1 MTNIPHS
8 PARTGP
14 IVFFFLIAVMAV
26 YLIVNSASVFEVKTG
41 TYGLSA
47 GFVLIGFLI
56 IVPIFL
62 ITFNRWQWGICAL
75 IYYMPFSGLPSIL
88 LYPYIGTGIPTL
100 IKDIA
105 FVIPAYLGFAWWYHK
120 NSLQLTD
127 FPREMKR
134 TLFLMTCLALLVLAH
149 IFNRQLVSYMVGL
162 IGLKV
167 WLFYMPLYVLGYYLI
182 TDKSQ
187 LIRLSKIFLMLGMI
201 PAIFGIVQA
210 QLIYMGDPGLAYAL
224 YGEAAS
230 DATQLFA
237 RFDTAG
243 GSGLV
248 RIPSLFTFPLQY
260 SSFLFA
266 LLAVCYALY
275 MGSEYFRQKR
285 TIYALALGII
295 TVAIITSG
303 ARSVFVLLPGF
314 LVLALLLSGK
324 GGQVTKSMTSLFTL
338 IPLALGAIVFFLQ
351 STLETFLDFALS
363 VVTGY
368 LSPSGDASLVN
379 QFEYALNVTWIGMG
393 PGMNTGQARY
403 AVSGTDVGSYI
414 NMLYYAGVESLPG
427 KAILEIGV
435 PGLIL
440 VVVLFGWIIISSY
453 RQIGKLQD
461 PLLRGFGVSLFAFL
475 VIVIAWLYKGAV
487 LDYDPIN
494 VFFWLFAGVLFKLPT
509 LEKGSA

>member
-1 MTNIPHS
+1 MISSSHS
-8 PARTGP
+8 QAKTG
-14 IVFFFLIAVMAV
+14 IIAFFLSISVMIGF
-26 YLIVNSASVFEVKTG
+26 LIFILSDVFGKQSG
-41 TYGLSA
+41 FFSLPA
-47 GFVLIGFLI
+47 GFVLIGFMALI
-56 IVPIFL
+56 LLFL
-62 ITFNRWQWGICAL
+62 LTLNRWQRGISFL
-75 IYYMPFSGLPSIL
+75 IYYMPFSGLTSIL
-88 LYPYIGTGIPTL
+88 LNPYIGTGIPTL

-127 FPREMKR
+127 FPREMKI
-134 TLFLMTCLALLVLAH
+134 TLVLMTCVALLVFAH
-149 IFNRQLVSYMVGL
+149 LFNPQLVSYMVGL

-182 TDKSQ
+182 NDKAQ
-187 LIRLSKIFLMLGMI
+187 LIRLSKILLMLGMI

-210 QLIYMGDPGLAYAL
+210 QLIYMGDAGLAYAL
-224 YGEAAS
+224 YGTAAS

-237 RFDTAG
+237 RFEGAG

-260 SSFLFA
+260 SAFLFA

-275 MGSEYFRQKR
+275 MGSEYFRQTR

-295 TVAIITSG
+295 TVALMTSG
-303 ARSVFVLLPGF
+303 VRAVYILLPGF

-324 GGQVTKSMTSLFTL
+324 SGQVTKSITSLFAL
-338 IPLALGAIVFFLQ
+338 IPLALVTIVFFLQ
-351 STLETFLDFALS
+351 TSLEIFIEFILS
-363 VVTGY
+363 IIIGY
-368 LSPSGDASLVN
+368 LSPSGDVSLVN
-379 QFEYALNVTWIGMG
+379 QFEYALNNTWFGMG
-393 PGMNTGQARY
+393 TGMSTVQARY
-403 AVSGTDVGSYI
+403 LLSMGVGTYM
-414 NMLYYAGVESLPG
+414 NMVYGAGVESFPG

-440 VVVLFGWIIISSY
+440 VVVLFGWILISSY

-475 VIVIAWLYKGAV
+475 VVMIAWLYKGAV
-487 LDYDPIN
+487 LDYDPMN

-509 LEKGSA
+509 LEKDAA